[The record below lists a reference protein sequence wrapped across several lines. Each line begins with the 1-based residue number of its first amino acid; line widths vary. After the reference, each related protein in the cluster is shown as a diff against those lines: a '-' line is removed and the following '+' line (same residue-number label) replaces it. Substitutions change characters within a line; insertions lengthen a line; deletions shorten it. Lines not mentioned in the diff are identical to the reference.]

1 MDTVIA
7 RKSLVGITYIIATVI
22 SVFMLIRAILNES
35 KSVIIATAIFTA
47 VCLVLSIQYLLI
59 PSNIIRLTDDYNLIL
74 PKNAV
79 IPLESVNEVS
89 YSRAFAKGIQ
99 YSWGSITLCTRSGK
113 YKFGFICD
121 CESVADRL
129 TRLANTAKRRN
140 T

>member
-89 YSRAFAKGIQ
+89 YNRAFAKGIQ
-99 YSWGSITLCTRSGK
+99 YSWGSITLCTSSGK
-113 YKFGFICD
+113 YKFGFVSD
-121 CESVADRL
+121 CENVADRL